1 MGVKGD
7 ALWEVQWHPG
17 GSGRIRRLVLTRRG
31 LRRAVGA
38 LAVAL
43 VVVLAV
49 VAALPLGLRG
59 FLTSFTVEAAQREN
73 RDLRAK
79 GDALREEENRLAAA
93 LRGRVQRGRRVA
105 WVLGVPSEVW
115 RSPCTPP
122 PRAGAGDTAVDRWL
136 VEQGERLDVLGESL
150 ASPRVASPAPLAGLP
165 LASPLDQERAVP
177 TALFGWRLSPF
188 TGKTAPHYGITLAAS
203 LGEPV
208 RAPGAGR
215 VLFAGSVRER
225 QANEWTRFGNL
236 IVVDH
241 GGGVMTV
248 FAHLRDVTVQRGQAV
263 ARGQRLG
270 SVGQTGWTRVPALYY
285 EVRWSLPGGASPI
298 DPGLVTPMLPVEDL
312 DARLADPTG
321 GLPPGFA
328 RIDHLLGA
336 RSERTPRARVP
347 FQGPVTNRAGAGD
360 ARPD

>member
-1 MGVKGD
+1 M
-7 ALWEVQWHPG
+7 
-17 GSGRIRRLVLTRRG
+17 RRLVLTRRG
-31 LRRAVGA
+31 LRWAVWA
-38 LAVAL
+38 LAVAV

-49 VAALPLGLRG
+49 LAALPLGLRG

-93 LRGRVQRGRRVA
+93 LRERLQRGRRVA
-105 WVLGVPSEVW
+105 WVLGAPSEMW
-115 RSPCTPP
+115 QLPCAPP
-122 PRAGAGDTAVDRWL
+122 PHVGAGDTAVAAWL
-136 VEQGERLDVLGESL
+136 VEQGARLDVLGESL
-150 ASPRVASPAPLAGLP
+150 ASPRFASPSPLAGLP
-165 LASPLDQERAVP
+165 LACPVDQARAVP

-236 IVVDH
+236 VVVDH
-241 GGGVMTV
+241 GGAVMTV
-248 FAHLRDVTVQRGQAV
+248 FAHLRDVAVQRGQAV
-263 ARGQRLG
+263 VRGQRLG

-285 EVRWSLPGGASPI
+285 EVRWPLPGGASPI
-298 DPGLVTPMLPVEDL
+298 DPGMVTLTLPIEDI

-321 GLPPGFA
+321 GLPAGFA
-328 RIDHLLGA
+328 RVDHLLGA
-336 RSERTPRARVP
+336 RVGRTPRARVP
-347 FQGPVTNRAGAGD
+347 FQGPSADRAGAGA